1 MDILAQYE
9 KENPKQEQAPQNM
22 YDDPSEDYGQII
34 RLLMKISMGKIQNVK
49 QANIVLIIGAIIML
63 IISFVLLFET
73 GWSTAA
79 DKAGND
85 QMMKLHPEI
94 RQ

>member
-1 MDILAQYE
+1 MDILAKYE
-9 KENPKQEQAPQNM
+9 KENPQQQTPQHM
-22 YDDPSEDYGQII
+22 YGDLSDNQDFLIGLVMRFS
-34 RLLMKISMGKIQNVK
+34 RGKIQNVR
-49 QANIVLIIGAIIML
+49 QANIVLIIGIIIML
-63 IISFVLLFET
+63 IISFVLLFGR

-85 QMMKLHPEI
+85 QMMRLHPEM